1 MKMQKHSAHKSESGL
16 TLIELLIVIAIIGI
30 LSAIGIPQYTQYKI
44 RAYDAHSKQA
54 LRDVNF
60 LCTAYWLDAD
70 FSKECDLPKIRDAA
84 YGFTQSPDVVV
95 TLPSSPRN
103 SFCASAKHDNSPNT
117 YSIDSATNIS
127 SGRGCN
133 NQQSTEQMRA
143 AKLSGFITSCIEDK
157 DAVACKK
164 SCDGENKSSVF
175 VPFDSR
181 VYIYWRN
188 PGDSTKREKFDDSL
202 GGYCIYPCALN
213 PQNPSSAKDRHCAF
227 KPGVETLETVQNHQL
242 YVPKYWADNM

>member
-1 MKMQKHSAHKSESGL
+1 M
-16 TLIELLIVIAIIGI
+16 
-30 LSAIGIPQYTQYKI
+30 
-44 RAYDAHSKQA
+44 
-54 LRDVNF
+54 NF

-164 SCDGENKSSVF
+164 SCDGEKKSSVF

-181 VYIYWRN
+181 VYI
-188 PGDSTKREKFDDSL
+188 
-202 GGYCIYPCALN
+202 
-213 PQNPSSAKDRHCAF
+213 
-227 KPGVETLETVQNHQL
+227 
-242 YVPKYWADNM
+242 

>member
-1 MKMQKHSAHKSESGL
+1 ME
-16 TLIELLIVIAIIGI
+16 
-30 LSAIGIPQYTQYKI
+30 
-44 RAYDAHSKQA
+44 
-54 LRDVNF
+54 
-60 LCTAYWLDAD
+60 
-70 FSKECDLPKIRDAA
+70 
-84 YGFTQSPDVVV
+84 
-95 TLPSSPRN
+95 
-103 SFCASAKHDNSPNT
+103 
-117 YSIDSATNIS
+117 
-127 SGRGCN
+127 
-133 NQQSTEQMRA
+133 A

-164 SCDGENKSSVF
+164 SCDGEKTSSVF

-188 PGDSTKREKFDDSL
+188 PGHRTKREKFDDSL